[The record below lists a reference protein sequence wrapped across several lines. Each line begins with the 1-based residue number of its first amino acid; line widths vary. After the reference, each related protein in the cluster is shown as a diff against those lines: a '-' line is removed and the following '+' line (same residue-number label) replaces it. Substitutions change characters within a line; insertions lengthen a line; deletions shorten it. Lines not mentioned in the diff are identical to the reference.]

1 MRSEEDDKEEE
12 NLSKRWC
19 LNDIDQV
26 KVYMIEEGS
35 WKMQKQNLAFG
46 QEQCVG
52 AGFQPSSG
60 VQLSKCR

>member
-12 NLSKRWC
+12 KLSKRWC

-26 KVYMIEEGS
+26 LLIEEGS

-52 AGFQPSSG
+52 AGFQPS
-60 VQLSKCR
+60 